1 MKNKEKS
8 KLIIICSTCFFMII
22 ALAMRIVAC
31 YWGDP
36 QILNIDEQF
45 IMLPALDLIK
55 NHTYICH
62 VVNRPDQVE
71 IKCVALILS
80 IASKIL
86 WHADPNV
93 IFDSHPIA
101 LHVMGRFF
109 TTCFGVAMIPVSV
122 IFAGK
127 MSDILSIKKIKTQI
141 ITAFIFCFFP
151 IYIQHSGYMTPDVPL
166 ACMVMLFC
174 IFFIR
179 YLEDGK
185 VSSLIISAVIVGIC
199 AMIKW
204 PGLFLCFGIALMVI
218 YRSVKEKKYRN
229 IFIHGIISVITVFL
243 TCFII
248 MPNIISD
255 FPVIM
260 QYMHEESK
268 PRNVEG
274 TRLSMFFQNFYF
286 YFKTSVLNLGCVS
299 LIPFALGLFSL
310 FKKRD
315 RRSLVFMV
323 GLLYWLIISIIP
335 VQWIRWGTPIY
346 LFYILLVGIG
356 ISYGFEIIN
365 KKKVLKICYVLVTG
379 VLIINIL
386 LSGICM
392 TKYLSLPNVCYAGLN
407 DLESMGINAGNSISE
422 WETPFCTWWGTTYYG
437 EFDIDENGVATVKDP
452 DSVPEY
458 FVRSR
463 TKPVEFYEAIDAS
476 FPLVYY
482 IEPDGNYDQKFMAIS
497 NIIYSIG
504 YIFSKETRVGGWPV
518 WVYKIK

>member
-1 MKNKEKS
+1 MKS
-8 KLIIICSTCFFMII
+8 KRKIVVLCFIGILMLVALI
-22 ALAMRIVAC
+22 MRIVAC

-86 WHADPNV
+86 WHADPNA

-109 TTCFGVAMIPVSV
+109 TTCFGVAMIPVSAV
-122 IFAGK
+122 FAGK
-127 MSDILSIKKIKTQI
+127 MSEVLSINKIKTPVI
-141 ITAFIFCFFP
+141 IALIFCFFP

-166 ACMVMLFC
+166 ACMVMLFGL
-174 IFFIR
+174 FFIR

-185 VSSLIISAVIVGIC
+185 VFTLIISAVIVGIC

-218 YRSVKEKKYRN
+218 YRSVNEKKYKD
-229 IFIHGIISVITVFL
+229 IFVHGIISVITVIL

-248 MPNIISD
+248 MPNILSD
-255 FPVIM
+255 FPIIM
-260 QYMHEESK
+260 QYMHDESQ

-274 TRLSMFFQNFYF
+274 TRLSMFLQNFFF
-286 YFKTSVLNLGCVS
+286 YFKTSVLYLGCIS
-299 LIPFALGLFSL
+299 IIPFIMGLVSI
-310 FKKRD
+310 FKKKD
-315 RRSLVFMV
+315 KYSLVFIV
-323 GLLYWLIISIIP
+323 GLLYWFIISIIP

-356 ISYGFEIIN
+356 ISYGFEMIN
-365 KKKVLKICYVLVTG
+365 KEGVLKSAYSIVTAI
-379 VLIINIL
+379 LIINII

-392 TKYLSLPNVCYAGLN
+392 TKYMSLPNVCYVGMN
-407 DLESMGINAGNSISE
+407 DLESMGINPGNSISE

-437 EFDIDENGVATVKDP
+437 EFIIDENGKATVKNP
-452 DSVPEY
+452 ESVPEY

-463 TKPVEFYEAIDAS
+463 TEPAKFYDAIDAS

-482 IEPDGNYDQKFMAIS
+482 IEPNGNYDQKLLATA
-497 NIIYSIG
+497 NIIYSIR
-504 YIFSKETRVGGWPV
+504 YITSKESMVGGWPV